1 MQIDDH
7 AARQIKVYNEGQTV
21 ARVKSAGADMQTN
34 WAGWKDPQGRYTEA
48 KKTAEGEFAAQN
60 ETARLFP

>member
-7 AARQIKVYNEGQTV
+7 AARQIKVHNEGQTV
-21 ARVKSAGADMQTN
+21 ARVKSAGADMQSQLGRLERP
-34 WAGWKDPQGRYTEA
+34 AGPLHGSEEDGR
-48 KKTAEGEFAAQN
+48 GRVRRPG